1 MIHGRICPPARNHYF
16 TGRMP
21 CSRAQGNKFMMI
33 IDEWDAPIREI
44 PRIQKRYLERSA
56 SKYAQEI

>member
-1 MIHGRICPPARNHYF
+1 MIDAGNHYF

-21 CSRAQGNKFMMI
+21 CGRVQGNKFMMI

-44 PRIQKRYLERSA
+44 PRIQKRYLGRSA